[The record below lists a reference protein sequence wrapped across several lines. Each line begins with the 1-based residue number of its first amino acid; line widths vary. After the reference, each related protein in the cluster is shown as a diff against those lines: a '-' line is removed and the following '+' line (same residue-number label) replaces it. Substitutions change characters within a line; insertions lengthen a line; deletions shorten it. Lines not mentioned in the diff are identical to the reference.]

1 MNRRIKNLLLWTYAL
16 LGALLVVLLLR
27 MFVCTTCV
35 MPCGELLFVNKW
47 SYGLRTPFPSLFGYH
62 RLLFE
67 PVQTGDKV
75 AFVNPLEN
83 GPLEFRQLYVCHC
96 AATTGSTIQLHGKP
110 FRIPR
115 KGESIEVTSEN
126 KALLH
131 EVISQHEKEQAI
143 IGSDGTLYVDGIP
156 ITHYTFTHNYYW
168 MEVGNKEHLLDS
180 RHFGL
185 IPEELIIGRVF
196 YEIEA
201 TKGIL

>member
-1 MNRRIKNLLLWTYAL
+1 M
-16 LGALLVVLLLR
+16 
-27 MFVCTTCV
+27 
-35 MPCGELLFVNKW
+35 
-47 SYGLRTPFPSLFGYH
+47 
-62 RLLFE
+62 
-67 PVQTGDKV
+67 
-75 AFVNPLEN
+75 
-83 GPLEFRQLYVCHC
+83 
-96 AATTGSTIQLHGKP
+96 
-110 FRIPR
+110 
-115 KGESIEVTSEN
+115 TSEN

-131 EVISQHEKEQAI
+131 EVISQHEKGQAI

-185 IPEELIIGRVF
+185 VPEELIIGRVF